1 MTVPQK
7 KQCLFI
13 TSVALLTL
21 SSGCA
26 ALAPMLAPVIGET
39 LKDPETRSAI
49 ADTTIG
55 ATTNAVAW
63 GKGAT
68 TNAVAWARTK
78 LPSEETAETVE
89 KHPTHFVSV
98 KRAVLRAQPTEL
110 SDEVAVFDYGT
121 GVKALENVSVE
132 LPFEGDPDLFP
143 TGMVPHW
150 AKASMAD
157 KTGYLPLSS
166 LVDDDLLKK
175 QNPDD
180 PVPERSGEANEKA
193 VNSLLSAWKP
203 VDDQAMAKFLAEGS
217 LSGSMPTPKAEPI
230 PNANGGLG
238 ASIVSGLRGA
248 WSATK
253 SATSKLINGKEGSA
267 ETAVVFDEIGPLQ
280 EFQLGRAVA
289 ARVAA
294 LHPVLSATD
303 SCAAYVAQVG
313 AAVAAASN
321 DPEPFHGYLFAV
333 MKSPE
338 VNAFAVPGGFVFVT
352 TGMLAF
358 LKTEDEL
365 AVVLAREIARLEL
378 RQVRKEIGNE
388 KLLPFFTELKKSP
401 ASAPLAE
408 TVNEAFELVRVGC
421 GVEKEGVADW
431 RAVQLAARVGYD
443 PRALG
448 DVLGRFA
455 SSEDDIPYAGAEQA
469 EARASD
475 VRDYLEAFGFS
486 GMFFKGTD
494 VRASRYERSV
504 RR

>member
-7 KQCLFI
+7 NQCLFI

-193 VNSLLSAWKP
+193 VNALLSAWKP
-203 VDDQAMAKFLAEGS
+203 VDDQAMAKFLAEGN
-217 LSGSMPTPKAEPI
+217 LSGSMPAPRVERLPDA
-230 PNANGGLG
+230 GGGVG

-253 SATSKLINGKEGSA
+253 SATSRLINGKGGSD
-267 ETAVVFDEIGPLQ
+267 ENVNVVFDEIGPLQ
-280 EFQLGRAVA
+280 EFQLGRTVA

-303 SCAAYVAQVG
+303 PRAVYVAQVG

-352 TGMLAF
+352 TGMLDF

-388 KLLPFFTELKKSP
+388 KLLPFFAELKKSP
-401 ASAPLAE
+401 ASETLAE
-408 TVNEAFELVRVGC
+408 TVN
-421 GVEKEGVADW
+421 
-431 RAVQLAARVGYD
+431 
-443 PRALG
+443 
-448 DVLGRFA
+448 
-455 SSEDDIPYAGAEQA
+455 
-469 EARASD
+469 
-475 VRDYLEAFGFS
+475 
-486 GMFFKGTD
+486 
-494 VRASRYERSV
+494 
-504 RR
+504 

>member
-7 KQCLFI
+7 NQCLFI

-63 GKGAT
+63 GKGAA

-230 PNANGGLG
+230 PNANGGFG

-294 LHPVLSATD
+294 LHPVLPAKD
-303 SCAAYVAQVG
+303 PRFAYVAKVG
-313 AAVAAASN
+313 AAVASASN

-333 MKSPE
+333 MNSPK

-352 TGMLAF
+352 TGMLEF
-358 LKTEDEL
+358 LKSEDEL
-365 AVVLAREIARLEL
+365 AVVLAREIAHLEL
-378 RQVRKEIGNE
+378 RQVRKAVGDE
-388 KLLPFFTELKKSP
+388 KLLPFFTELKKEPSS
-401 ASAPLAE
+401 SALAE
-408 TVNEAFELVRVGC
+408 TIGETFELVRDGC
-421 GVEKEGVADW
+421 GVETEGIADW

-443 PRALG
+443 PRSLG
-448 DVLGRFA
+448 DVLKRFA
-455 SSEDDIPYAGAEQA
+455 SADDELPYSGADQA
-469 EARASD
+469 EARESD
-475 VRDYLEAFGFS
+475 VRDYLDAFGFS
-486 GMFFKGTD
+486 DTFFKGAD
-494 VRASRYERSV
+494 VRAARFERSV